1 MLCMVWLFLRN
12 AFVVRVTAKIKQH
25 WHNFGVGGNVEDVR
39 DVISVLSETG
49 TFCAYNVIMFI

>member
-1 MLCMVWLFLRN
+1 MVWLFLRN